1 MAKKPELNLEFFQKK
16 GRIGGKLG
24 GPMSWKKMT
33 PEQRSE
39 RARLAV
45 AARKWHPVK
54 PPAEETESPAP
65 EGEIPKTAA
74 RVRQAL
80 GRKKKKT

>member
-1 MAKKPELNLEFFQKK
+1 MAKKPELNLEFFQKQ

-24 GPMSWKKMT
+24 GKISWAKLT
-33 PEQRSE
+33 PEERSE
-39 RARLAV
+39 RARKIV

-54 PPAEETESPAP
+54 PADEPAAAP

-74 RVRQAL
+74 RVRRAL
-80 GRKKKKT
+80 TPKKKKT